1 MDLIEKHRITLLN
14 AKCQVVC
21 MAENLM
27 KKMQH
32 GDNIECCVKKL
43 FTATRLINRL
53 DCYCFP
59 VSAQNIN
66 GSEYFEVSLIE
77 IVLPGEYLLLDGSG
91 NTLSSTTIEITTL
104 LNEVID
110 NLLNLQSLS
119 KYTIEYTD
127 TSAIFTIETNC
138 EHNNLQVFGNPPGG
152 ETLQLFSTITQEA
165 ICTSATTCNNCI
177 TDAQLNKMYQVLDS
191 LLQ

>member
-32 GDNIECCVKKL
+32 GDNIDCCVKKL
-43 FTATRLINRL
+43 FAATRLINRL

-59 VSAQNIN
+59 TTAQNI
-66 GSEYFEVSLIE
+66 
-77 IVLPGEYLLLDGSG
+77 PGEETLTIFGGQLFSGTFTLTSSVNGITETISTYTTPDDGEQEQAVS
-91 NTLSSTTIEITTL
+91 II
-104 LNEVID
+104 LN
-110 NLLNLQSLS
+110 NLLNQSGLVYLIQSGTEGIVTYITYTTCEIKNLS
-119 KYTIEYTD
+119 
-127 TSAIFTIETNC
+127 
-138 EHNNLQVFGNPPGG
+138 FGN
-152 ETLQLFSTITQEA
+152 EEMSLFTVVKTPVCSVD
-165 ICTSATTCNNCI
+165 TTCNNCI